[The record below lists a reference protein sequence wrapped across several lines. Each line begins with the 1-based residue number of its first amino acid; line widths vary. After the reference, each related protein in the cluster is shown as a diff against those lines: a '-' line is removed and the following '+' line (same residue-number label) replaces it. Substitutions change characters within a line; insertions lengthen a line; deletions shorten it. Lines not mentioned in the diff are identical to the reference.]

1 MIYVE
6 KIKIHPDKE
15 LESRLYELS
24 NNSRFIF
31 NFVMGESIKLGIK
44 KPNKIHIRKLRDM
57 YRSLIKENNLINKN
71 GDIIDQSFLV
81 SLKNIPSQIS
91 DLVVDDVFRAWST
104 LKKKDKPS
112 FRRKSDNIHSFSIH
126 KKVESTFKYSDDVLI
141 VSKMQFKLNP
151 KKLRF
156 KLNAKDIKRVTISK
170 NTYGWYI
177 SIVRE
182 IPDDTLTLP
191 KTNKSVGIDWGIKY
205 FASDSDGDQVK
216 FKDLVD
222 IKNYEFLY
230 NKLKFM
236 QSKLSKKRNTN
247 DYKKSKR
254 YSKLKEKIRHLYEKL
269 ANIRKDFLHHVSKYY
284 IVNYDN
290 IVIED
295 LKPRNML
302 KNHKLARVISQSMF
316 YTWKVML
323 TYKCKFYGKTLHLVD
338 PKYTSQTCS
347 CCGNQL
353 ETKLSLSNRLFKC
366 EDCDL
371 EIDRDLNAAVN
382 ILNKA
387 NLQSNQ

>member
-1 MIYVE
+1 MIYTE

-24 NNSRFIF
+24 NNTRFIF
-31 NFVMGESIKLGIK
+31 NYIMSESIKLGIK
-44 KPNKIHIRKLRDM
+44 KPNKIHIRKLRDL
-57 YRSLIKENNLINKN
+57 YRSLIKENNLTNKD
-71 GDIIDQSFLV
+71 GDIIDSSFLV
-81 SLKNIPSQIS
+81 SLKNTPSQIP
-91 DLVVDDVFRAWST
+91 DLVVDDVYRAWST
-104 LKKKDKPS
+104 LKKKDKPN
-112 FRRKSDNIHSFSIH
+112 FRKKSDAKNSFTLH
-126 KKVESTFKYSDDVLI
+126 KKNGSTFKYSNNILT

-156 KLNAKDIKRVTISK
+156 KLDAEDIKLINISK

-177 SIVRE
+177 NITRE
-182 IPDDTLTLP
+182 IPDSALTLP
-191 KTNKSVGIDWGIKY
+191 KTNKSVGIDWGVKY

-236 QSKLSKKRNTN
+236 QSKLSKKRINSK
-247 DYKKSKR
+247 DYRKSKR
-254 YSKLKEKIRHLYEKL
+254 YNKLKEKIRHLHEKL
-269 ANIRKDFLHHVSKYY
+269 TNIRKDFLHHVSKYY
-284 IVNYDN
+284 VTNYDN

-316 YTWKVML
+316 YTWKLLL
-323 TYKCKFYGKTLHLVD
+323 TYKCNFYGKTLHLVD

-353 ETKLSLSNRLFKC
+353 QSKLSLSNRLFKC
-366 EDCDL
+366 EDCDNI
-371 EIDRDLNAAVN
+371 IDRDLNAAIN

-387 NLQSNQ
+387 NL

>member
-6 KIKIHPDKE
+6 KIKIHPDKG

-24 NNSRFIF
+24 NNARFIF

-44 KPNKIHIRKLRDM
+44 KPNKIHIRKLRDL
-57 YRSLIKENNLINKN
+57 YRSLIKENNLTNKD
-71 GDIIDQSFLV
+71 GDIIDSSFLV
-81 SLKNIPSQIS
+81 SLKNTPSQIP

-104 LKKKDKPS
+104 LKKRDTPS
-112 FRRKSDNIHSFSIH
+112 FRKKSDGKNSFTIH
-126 KKVESTFKYSDDVLI
+126 KKNETNFKYSDNILI

-156 KLNAKDIKRVTISK
+156 KLDAKDIKRVNISK
-170 NTYGWYI
+170 NTYGWYL
-177 SIVRE
+177 SITRE
-182 IPDDTLTLP
+182 IPDGILTLP

-247 DYKKSKR
+247 SGWKHSKR
-254 YSKLKEKIRHLYEKL
+254 YSMLKLKIKHLYEKL
-269 ANIRKDFLHHVSKYY
+269 TNIRKDFLHHVSKYY

-316 YTWKVML
+316 YTWKVMIE
-323 TYKCKFYGKTLHLVD
+323 YKCNFYGKTLHLVD

-353 ETKLSLSNRLFKC
+353 QSKLSLSNRLFKC
-366 EDCDL
+366 EDCDNI
-371 EIDRDLNAAVN
+371 IDRDLNAAIN
-382 ILNKA
+382 ILNKT
-387 NLQSNQ
+387 NL